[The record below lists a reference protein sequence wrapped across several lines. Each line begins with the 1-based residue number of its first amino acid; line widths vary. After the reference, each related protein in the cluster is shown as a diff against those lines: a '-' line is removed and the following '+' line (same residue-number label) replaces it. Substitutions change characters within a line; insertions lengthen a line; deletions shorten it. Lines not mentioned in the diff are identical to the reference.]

1 MRNSLIRR
9 LIALETSVR
18 SSGRP
23 GKSML
28 PAWLIESLV
37 EQGARL
43 DASGDLDLT
52 WLRERGQS
60 GGVPCIAN

>member
-1 MRNSLIRR
+1 MINSLIRR

-18 SSGRP
+18 SSGP

-43 DASGDLDLT
+43 DARGDLDLS
-52 WLRERGQS
+52 WLREQGQS
-60 GGVPCIAN
+60 GGVQCIAN

>member
-1 MRNSLIRR
+1 MRRDLIRR
-9 LIALETSVR
+9 LVALETSAR
-18 SSGRP
+18 SSGP
-23 GKSML
+23 GKAML

-43 DASGDLDLT
+43 DARGDLDLT
-52 WLRERGQS
+52 WLREHGQS